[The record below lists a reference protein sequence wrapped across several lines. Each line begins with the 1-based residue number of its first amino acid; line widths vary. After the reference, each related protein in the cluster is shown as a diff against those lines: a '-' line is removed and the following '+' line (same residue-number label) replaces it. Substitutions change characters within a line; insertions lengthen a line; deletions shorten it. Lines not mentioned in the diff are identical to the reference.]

1 MDLRRSVALPK
12 ATRCEECQVPLA
24 AVDGL
29 LVRYGRDSGAFYFVS
44 HRSEALT
51 GYAVAEL
58 LWGDGATG
66 AVAGIAHDQLILPD
80 ERERVRAEIAAVGEG
95 ERYRVRYSLRRRDG
109 SVHRVRESGVVLRAE
124 KSRSRHQRAA
134 AQRTVTADGV
144 ALPPADEWLV
154 EALIEDDSEQVAS
167 ERRRD
172 DAEWRFRSMFENL
185 VVGMFR
191 TTRDGRYLAANQAL
205 AKLYGYASPSALVA
219 SLRNIAERLYVDPA
233 RREEFARLIREE
245 GRVID
250 FVSEVYR
257 ADGTRIW
264 IAENAHAVHDAAG
277 SLLYYE
283 GTVENV
289 TERREY
295 QARLEHQATHD
306 LLTGLPNRTL
316 LRDRLHQA
324 ISAAKRGSSRV
335 VTAFVDLD
343 NFKYVN
349 DSLGHAAGDTL
360 IIRMAQRLREAL
372 RAIDTVARYG
382 GDEFV
387 LVLAEHSGL
396 HHTMGT
402 LERVQRAISEPL
414 FIDGRELRVNCS
426 IGVSLYPENGDDI
439 GTLLRHANAAMHHAK
454 ALGKGQFQFFT
465 REMNTA
471 AHQRLALDSAL
482 RRAQEANELSV
493 AYQPKIDP
501 YGVPCGF
508 EALMRWNSAELG
520 PISPERFIPL
530 AEETGL
536 IESMTDFVLRRACQE
551 AVSWPLPV
559 SVAVNLSPRLFRDPH
574 LAARVEAI
582 LAETGLP
589 AARLE
594 LEITESA
601 LLGDLSQTM
610 TIIESLRALGAR
622 IALDDFGTGYSS
634 LTYLRRL
641 PIDIVKIDRSFVTDC
656 EQGGEAMAIPRS
668 IIALGRCLHLRI
680 VAEGVENPRQL
691 EQLAAYGCDEFQG
704 FLIAKPLSPED
715 ARAFLEGKRVG

>member
-264 IAENAHAVHDAAG
+264 IAENAHAVHD
-277 SLLYYE
+277 
-283 GTVENV
+283 
-289 TERREY
+289 
-295 QARLEHQATHD
+295 
-306 LLTGLPNRTL
+306 
-316 LRDRLHQA
+316 
-324 ISAAKRGSSRV
+324 
-335 VTAFVDLD
+335 
-343 NFKYVN
+343 
-349 DSLGHAAGDTL
+349 AAGDTL

>member
-1 MDLRRSVALPK
+1 MRSRGHMSVGTKASMDLRRSVALPK

-264 IAENAHAVHDAAG
+264 IAENAHAVHD
-277 SLLYYE
+277 
-283 GTVENV
+283 
-289 TERREY
+289 
-295 QARLEHQATHD
+295 
-306 LLTGLPNRTL
+306 
-316 LRDRLHQA
+316 
-324 ISAAKRGSSRV
+324 
-335 VTAFVDLD
+335 
-343 NFKYVN
+343 
-349 DSLGHAAGDTL
+349 AAGDTL